1 MPILSAIGAGFG
13 SDEVTPRY
21 LAPSLTKPLARLGKQ
36 ALSSLGTGASAAE
49 QKYNLGTAR
58 QESLMGEQEG
68 VVRNL
73 LSRALNQD
81 PTRLLQDVGRTAF
94 SFIDPNVVSPLSRF
108 DVNYDR
114 LGRMARGLN
123 PAAVDST
130 SERLRNARI
139 ASGRYYDVAR
149 NIYGQL
155 PQLYNQVFNAGLSN
169 ADLAAGYIPGLMR
182 GYRNLDTAP
191 LEAAQLVSNAANLGS
206 QNVGNI
212 NNALRSGV
220 YGYQQQRNIW
230 DRLGAVDTS
239 MWNSLKDAVQMAA
252 SVYGGLLGGG
262 AGGGLLGGLGGG
274 MGGPSGQ
281 SAPQQGVP
289 RFIPYNPQAPQAPQA
304 PPANY
309 PPWPYDVPQSPGQ
322 VTPQQQGWFPG

>member
-21 LAPSLTKPLARLGKQ
+21 LAPSLTKPLAKLGKQ
-36 ALSSLGTGASAAE
+36 ALSSLGTGAAAAE

-58 QESLMGEQEG
+58 QEGLMGEQEG
-68 VVRNL
+68 VVRQL

-81 PTRLLQDVGRTAF
+81 PNQLLQDVGRTAF
-94 SFIDPNVVSPLSRF
+94 GFIDPNVVAPLSRF

-114 LGRMARGLN
+114 LGRMARGLS

-130 SERLRNARI
+130 AQRLRDARI

-169 ADLAAGYIPGLMR
+169 ADLAAGYLPGLMR
-182 GYRNLDTAP
+182 GYRQLDVAP
-191 LEAAQLVSNAANLGS
+191 LEAAQLVSNAANMGS

-252 SVYGGLLGGG
+252 SVYGGMLGGG
-262 AGGGLLGGLGGG
+262 AGLGGLGGM
-274 MGGPSGQ
+274 MGGGGGG
-281 SAPQQGVP
+281 GVAQPAAQPAP
-289 RFIPYNPQAPQAPQA
+289 RFIPYNPPSPQAPA

-322 VTPQQQGWFPG
+322 MTPQQQGWFPG